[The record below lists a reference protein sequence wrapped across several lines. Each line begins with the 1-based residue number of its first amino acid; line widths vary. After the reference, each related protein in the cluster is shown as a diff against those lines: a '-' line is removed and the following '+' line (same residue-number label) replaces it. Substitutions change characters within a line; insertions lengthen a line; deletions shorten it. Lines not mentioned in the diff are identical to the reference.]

1 MTSASSW
8 ASAARGWISS
18 RKSEPCVEARR
29 RRCASGLFRA
39 TGVLAGCVAGVSAG
53 CATGVLAGCG
63 TGVPGAVGP
72 ARSPALLP
80 VFSVGCATGVPG
92 AVGPA
97 RPLTVRAASFA
108 RRVGS
113 KPGQALRPRRR
124 PPLWWLVVRVDWSG
138 PLHLQPSHASIAGHS
153 TNFAC
158 NSLVTISNREFATL
172 ELQRFL
178 TWLNLRPI
186 ELHATFG
193 GGLAVRRRPP
203 RW

>member
-1 MTSASSW
+1 MRLRA
-8 ASAARGWISS
+8 
-18 RKSEPCVEARR
+18 
-29 RRCASGLFRA
+29 FRVIGVLA
-39 TGVLAGCVAGVSAG
+39 GGGTGVLAGGVAGVSA
-53 CATGVLAGCG
+53 
-63 TGVPGAVGP
+63 
-72 ARSPALLP
+72 
-80 VFSVGCATGVPG
+80 GCATGVPG

-158 NSLVTISNREFATL
+158 NSLVTISNPEFAAL

>member
-1 MTSASSW
+1 MR
-8 ASAARGWISS
+8 RG
-18 RKSEPCVEARR
+18 PEAEFRLRAFSCHRCSCWLRNRCSCWLRCWGFCWLCHRCSCWLRCWCFCWLCHRCSGRR
-29 RRCASGLFRA
+29 RARP
-39 TGVLAGCVAGVSAG
+39 LAGSTAGVSAG

-63 TGVPGAVGP
+63 TGVLAGCVAGVS
-72 ARSPALLP
+72 A
-80 VFSVGCATGVPG
+80 GCATGVPG

-158 NSLVTISNREFATL
+158 NSPV
-172 ELQRFL
+172 
-178 TWLNLRPI
+178 NLSCI
-186 ELHATFG
+186 E
-193 GGLAVRRRPP
+193 R
-203 RW
+203 

>member
-1 MTSASSW
+1 MTLASSW

-29 RRCASGLFRA
+29 RRCASELFRA
-39 TGVLAGCVAGVSAG
+39 TGVLAGCSTGVLAGGVAGVSA
-53 CATGVLAGCG
+53 
-63 TGVPGAVGP
+63 
-72 ARSPALLP
+72 
-80 VFSVGCATGVPG
+80 GCATGVPG

-113 KPGQALRPRRR
+113 KPGQALRPRRH

-158 NSLVTISNREFATL
+158 NSLVTISNREFAAL

-178 TWLNLRPI
+178 ALLNLRPI
-186 ELHATFG
+186 ELHATFVWSCPVVCRETITCEY
-193 GGLAVRRRPP
+193 LHSAQSVCTAAP
-203 RW
+203 